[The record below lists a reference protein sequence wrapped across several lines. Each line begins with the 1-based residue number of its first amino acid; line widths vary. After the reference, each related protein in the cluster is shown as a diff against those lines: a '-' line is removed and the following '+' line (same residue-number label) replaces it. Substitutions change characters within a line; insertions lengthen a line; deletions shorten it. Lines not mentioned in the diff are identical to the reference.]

1 MPVEITWYG
10 HACFRLKDRD
20 LTVVCDPYDKSVGL
34 TLPRLRAD
42 VVTVSHDAP
51 GHNAVDAVKEWRTVI
66 RGPGEYELSGV
77 FITGIPTYHGGKGPE
92 SEPNTVFTFEFPDA
106 TVCHL
111 GDLGHML
118 SETQVEALPKIDVL
132 LVPVGGRNTL
142 DAPKAAEVISFLE
155 PSLVIPMHYRT
166 EGTHLHLDPVERFLK
181 EMGFPAPEPVGMVK
195 VSREQLPEETQVILM
210 EVK

>member
-1 MPVEITWYG
+1 MPVEIIWYG
-10 HACFRLKDRD
+10 HACFRLRDRD
-20 LTVVCDPYDKSVGL
+20 LTVVCDPYDKSLGL

-42 VVTVSHDAP
+42 LVTVSHDAP
-51 GHNAVDAVKEWRTVI
+51 GHNGVDAVKDWRTVI

-77 FITGIPTYHGGKGPE
+77 FVTGIPTYHGGKGHE
-92 SEPNTVFTFEFPDA
+92 GEPNTVFTFEFADV

-111 GDLGHML
+111 GDLGHIL
-118 SETQVEALPKIDVL
+118 AEVQVEALPKIDVL
-132 LVPVGGRNTL
+132 LTPVGGRNTL

-155 PSLVIPMHYRT
+155 PGLVIPMHYRM

-181 EMGFPAPEPVGMVK
+181 EMGIPEPEPVSVLK
-195 VSREQLPEETQVILM
+195 VSKDQLPDETQVILM